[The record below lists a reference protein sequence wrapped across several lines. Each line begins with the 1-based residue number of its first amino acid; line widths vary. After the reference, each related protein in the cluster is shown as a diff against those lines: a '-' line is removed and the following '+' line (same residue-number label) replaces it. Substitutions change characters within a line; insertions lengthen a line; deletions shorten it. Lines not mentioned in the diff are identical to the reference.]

1 MCRRARISSVDVG
14 AGLGEISAAERG
26 FDGIPRTAVT
36 AIPLA
41 GIRLFLRRASGWL
54 ELAQFSWV
62 SLVVDMSLGRACTLG
77 AMTHL
82 TWTLAVNRVAVAVP
96 GGRVFRV

>member
-1 MCRRARISSVDVG
+1 M
-14 AGLGEISAAERG
+14 
-26 FDGIPRTAVT
+26 T

-62 SLVVDMSLGRACTLG
+62 ALVVDMSLGRACTLG